1 MGGMRTPMK
10 LDVTEADRLTLERW
24 INSRAVGPK
33 VKLRARIVL
42 MTAEG
47 RPTEDLMQVLKV
59 SHPTLNLW
67 RRR

>member
-1 MGGMRTPMK
+1 MK
-10 LDVTEADRLTLERW
+10 LDVAEADRLTLERW
-24 INSRAVGPK
+24 LKSRAVTSK

-47 RPTEDLMQVLKV
+47 RPTEDLMQALKV